1 MNSERVLVQLFP
13 PVAERVCVSP
23 ACKMGC
29 EGCGKGPA
37 HAAARLDANGV
48 RALIER
54 DHPEA
59 ELWVAD
65 YSTPAG
71 RAEAVE
77 RINRLLGVD
86 SIKLTVTDENLDEF
100 IARSAPVLAVGDRIA
115 SIIILPTPAGLAQLI
130 AAGR

>member
-1 MNSERVLVQLFP
+1 MNAQLIPVQLFP
-13 PVAERVCVSP
+13 PLQEKVCVSP

-37 HAAARLDANGV
+37 RDAARLDVNAV
-48 RALIER
+48 RALVER

-59 ELWVAD
+59 ALWVAD

-71 RAEAVE
+71 RAEAIA

-86 SIKLTVTDENLDEF
+86 NIKLTVTDENLEEF
-100 IARSAPVLAVGDRIA
+100 IAQSAPVLAVGDRIA

-130 AAGR
+130 ADAR